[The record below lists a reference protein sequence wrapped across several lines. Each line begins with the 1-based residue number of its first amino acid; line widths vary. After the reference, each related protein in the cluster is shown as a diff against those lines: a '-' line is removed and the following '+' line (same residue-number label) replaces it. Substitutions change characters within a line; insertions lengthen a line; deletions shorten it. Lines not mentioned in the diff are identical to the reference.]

1 MSGTFLVEE
10 FKVTYQLP
18 GTFKNWPTSCKKS
31 GVAFPKMTSD
41 VLLVVWEDDVL
52 RVLLLMV
59 VQRDTDSKTDFVKSG
74 ARPYDISRW
83 SEGHVIYSERNL
95 YGLKVFFGS
104 IVWIPN

>member
-10 FKVTYQLP
+10 FKVMYQLP

-31 GVAFPKMTSD
+31 GIAFLKMTSD

-52 RVLLLMV
+52 RVLLLME
-59 VQRDTDSKTDFVKSG
+59 VQRDTDSKTNFVKSG
-74 ARPYDISRW
+74 ARPYDISWW
-83 SEGHVIYSERNL
+83 SEGHMIYRERNL
-95 YGLKVFFGS
+95 CGLNFSFGS

>member
-31 GVAFPKMTSD
+31 GVAFPKITSD
-41 VLLVVWEDDVL
+41 VLLVVWEDNLL

-74 ARPYDISRW
+74 ARPYDISRY

-95 YGLKVFFGS
+95 CGLNFSFGS